1 MDNLRS
7 YGTPN
12 YYVQKLFANNRGDA
26 VLPVKLD
33 AASGK
38 KLFASATHDDA
49 TGEVILKIV
58 NGDKDAAEVVLNLNG
73 LNKSSVKAR
82 MLTLTSASPL
92 DENSFAAPKKVYP
105 TENMVKLS
113 TGNSPLTFPAHSLT
127 VLRIK

>member
-1 MDNLRS
+1 MFFGEYAAQSDKVVSVGEPQQPRMRHRRSRVHDRSGTQCRSRSYGELRPLFAKGGWQWRPNLIWVDNLRS

-12 YYVQKLFANNRGDA
+12 YYAKLFANNRGDA

-58 NGDKDAAEVVLNLNG
+58 NGDKDAAEVG
-73 LNKSSVKAR
+73 
-82 MLTLTSASPL
+82 
-92 DENSFAAPKKVYP
+92 
-105 TENMVKLS
+105 
-113 TGNSPLTFPAHSLT
+113 
-127 VLRIK
+127 